1 MEIELDLDSYSTAN
15 IKVIGVG
22 GAGGN
27 AVNRMID
34 SKLKGVD
41 FIAINT
47 DSQAL
52 SISHAPTKIQIGE
65 SLTRG
70 LGAGGDPEIGKMA
83 VEESRDRIIDAVGG
97 ADMIFITAGMGGG
110 TGTGA
115 APVIAEIAHDV
126 NALTVGIVTKPFNF
140 EGSKRQK
147 VAKNGIDELKKTL
160 DTLIAVPNQKLLL
173 LAQKDMPFTESFC
186 LADDVLLQATKGIS
200 DIINVPGIVNVDFMD
215 VRTIMCEMGDA
226 IMGTG
231 VASGENRGSD
241 AAELAINSPLLENV
255 SIEGAIGVLINI
267 TGGPN
272 MTLYDIDQASTL
284 IHERAGERANIIF
297 GAVVDPSLTDE
308 IRVTVIATGFNVSP
322 SKMVGNFDDEKIVV
336 FNDSIDIARE
346 IEEATR
352 LDDDFIPRVVMDGK
366 VHNIPELNREKLETP
381 TFIRKF
387 QAD

>member
-41 FIAINT
+41 FIAVNT

-52 SISHAPTKIQIGE
+52 SINHAPTKLQIGE
-65 SLTRG
+65 NLTRG
-70 LGAGGDPEIGKMA
+70 LGAGGDPEIGRMA
-83 VEESRDRIIDAVGG
+83 VEESRDRIIDAVRG

-115 APVIAEIAHDV
+115 APVIAAIARDV

-147 VAKNGIDELKKTL
+147 VAKDGVDELKKTL

-173 LAQKDMPFTESFC
+173 LAQKNMPFTEAFC

-200 DIINVPGIVNVDFMD
+200 DIINVPGVVNVDFMD

-231 VASGENRGSD
+231 IASGENRGSD

-255 SIEGAIGVLINI
+255 SIEGAMGVLINI

-322 SKMVGNFDDEKIVV
+322 SKMFGNLDEEKIVI

-352 LDDDFIPRVVMDGK
+352 LDDDFIPRIVMDGK
-366 VHNIPELNREKLETP
+366 VHNIHELNREKLETP
-381 TFIRKF
+381 TFMRKF